1 MDILKR
7 FSIYQLV
14 IAFLLSLYILGSL
27 QFGFGKVLFQF
38 LFAVSGATILG
49 IFFDFLEL
57 KRFQKPLTPFITGLI
72 IGLIAQFGEEP
83 LKLFL
88 IGAIAMF
95 IKFAVKLKGRH
106 IFNPAAGGLLAGM
119 LLLNSAPSWWSGGSA
134 SWPFLIWIPVFLL
147 RFKRWAPIVSFS
159 ILLIFFH
166 GISVVF
172 SSSLLFF
179 VSVMLIEPK
188 TSPAETKA
196 GLIYGSLVGIGYLLF
211 SNFGIDPFIL
221 SLLAGNLGA
230 RLLGKFIL

>member
-1 MDILKR
+1 MDTLKR

-27 QFGFGKVLFQF
+27 QFGFEKVLPQF
-38 LFAVSGATILG
+38 LFAVSGATISG

-72 IGLIAQFGEEP
+72 IGLTAQFGEDQ

-88 IGAIAMF
+88 IGAIAML
-95 IKFAVKLKGRH
+95 IKFGVKMEGRH

-119 LLLNSAPSWWSGGSA
+119 LLLNSAPSWWSGGSNTL
-134 SWPFLIWIPVFLL
+134 PFLIWIPIFLL
-147 RFKRWAPIVSFS
+147 RFRRWAPIVSFTL
-159 ILLIFFH
+159 LLIFFH

-188 TSPAETKA
+188 TSPVETKA
-196 GLIYGSLVGIGYLLF
+196 GLIYGSLVGVGYVFF
-211 SNFGIDPFIL
+211 SNLGIDPLIP
-221 SLLAGNLGA
+221 SLLLGNLGA
-230 RLLGKFIL
+230 RLSAKFRL